1 MGIKTTHC
9 SKEKNP
15 HFFYYTDD
23 DHLIKE
29 SKNSISN
36 TEDAIVSVLLN
47 MPKSRLKKLVSSK
60 SSSYISAYS
69 YWRKNP
75 LINSSYGS
83 NFIRYAVDKNELASI
98 PKKKSIKDKK
108 FFIQIVSSAFGKACG
123 IKPKLHKWALKNA
136 DGLFLYY
143 AMNKNF
149 RYAGIDNDL
158 VKILLRTKD
167 GRVQKIAVNN
177 MEVSKLKAFNKKYVS
192 TEKVK
197 LKSDTIYK
205 IACRLRNQ
213 EYPDTFV
220 SFINNYRDNV
230 EKHIP
235 WTYQMKVRSNLAHIV
250 ESLSQK
256 EILDYSQTLIQM
268 VDKELNY
275 GSYYYL
281 GNNCL
286 YTMISYL
293 KKEKALFLL
302 NGIDH
307 QGIRNQISNI
317 ISSEETQWDN

>member
-1 MGIKTTHC
+1 MTTRYRYKTMG
-9 SKEKNP
+9 
-15 HFFYYTDD
+15 
-23 DHLIKE
+23 
-29 SKNSISN
+29 
-36 TEDAIVSVLLN
+36 
-47 MPKSRLKKLVSSK
+47 
-60 SSSYISAYS
+60 
-69 YWRKNP
+69 
-75 LINSSYGS
+75 
-83 NFIRYAVDKNELASI
+83 
-98 PKKKSIKDKK
+98 
-108 FFIQIVSSAFGKACG
+108 
-123 IKPKLHKWALKNA
+123 
-136 DGLFLYY
+136 
-143 AMNKNF
+143 
-149 RYAGIDNDL
+149 NDL

-235 WTYQMKVRSNLAHIV
+235 WTYQMKVRSNLAHII